1 MKRLFSFFRNDLF
14 FSISLLLA
22 IIAVTLGR
30 FSIQDINIKVIATLG
45 VLMLI
50 ISGLD
55 STGILSYFGQVLV
68 KKSLTLRQLIR
79 YIVLLSF
86 FSSMFLTNDV
96 AILTLLPIYL
106 RMTKVIANR
115 QSVLL
120 GSVYI
125 IIAANLGSSFFPFG
139 NPQNL
144 FLYSYYDIP
153 LLEFFYSTGLLAVL
167 SLVLLMVSIQFI
179 PKESLSLTITSN
191 PFDHQKAVIYGLLMV
206 VMIAGVFSI
215 IPYLIAFIIVA
226 AIVLFWQPQLFRKV
240 DYRLLCTFAFF
251 FIIVGNLSQS
261 EELINWLQ
269 KTFTNPVNTL
279 LDGILASQ
287 VISNVPAAILLAPFT
302 KYHQS
307 ILLGVNIGGLG
318 TLIAS
323 LANLIGYKI
332 VRIQIPNDC
341 KLFTRNFYLINI
353 IYLTLL
359 TIVIS
364 FIV

>member
-1 MKRLFSFFRNDLF
+1 MKRTINFFRNDLL

-30 FSIQDINIKVIATLG
+30 FSVQDINFKVIATLG
-45 VLMLI
+45 GLMLV

-55 STGILSYFGQVLV
+55 STGILSYFGQILV
-68 KKSLTLRQLIR
+68 KKSLTFRQLIR

-144 FLYSYYDIP
+144 FLYSYYNIP
-153 LLEFFYSTGLLAVL
+153 LLEFFYLTGLLAVL

-179 PKESLSLTITSN
+179 PKDPLSLTIISK
-191 PFDHQKAVIYGLLMV
+191 PFDHQKAIIYGLLMI
-206 VMIAGVFSI
+206 VMIAGVFSVI
-215 IPYLIAFIIVA
+215 HYLIAFIIVA
-226 AIVLFWQPQLFRKV
+226 GIILFWRPQLFRKI

-261 EELINWLQ
+261 EELVNWLQ
-269 KTFTNPVNTL
+269 RTFTNPISTL

-332 VRIQIPNDC
+332 VRIQIPNDR
-341 KLFTRNFYLINI
+341 KLFTRNFYLVNI
-353 IYLTLL
+353 IYLSLL
-359 TIVIS
+359 TLIIS

>member
-1 MKRLFSFFRNDLF
+1 MKRLFDFFRNDLL
-14 FSISLLLA
+14 FSISFLLA

-30 FSIQDINIKVIATLG
+30 FSIQDINFKVIATLG
-45 VLMLI
+45 GLMLV

-55 STGILSYFGQVLV
+55 ATGILSYFGQILV
-68 KKSLTLRQLIR
+68 KKSLTFRQLIR

-106 RMTKVIANR
+106 RMTKALANR

-125 IIAANLGSSFFPFG
+125 IVAANLGSSFFPFG

-144 FLYSYYDIP
+144 FLYSYYNIP

-179 PKESLSLTITSN
+179 PKEPLSLIITSN
-191 PFDHQKAVIYGLLMV
+191 PFDHQKALIYGLLMI

-215 IPYLIAFIIVA
+215 ISYLIAFIIVA
-226 AIVLFWQPQLFRKV
+226 IIILFWQPQLFQKV
-240 DYRLLCTFAFF
+240 DYRLLYTFAFF

-269 KTFTNPVNTL
+269 RTFTSPVNTL

-332 VRIQIPNDC
+332 VRIQIPNDR

>member
-45 VLMLI
+45 GLMLV

-55 STGILSYFGQVLV
+55 ATGILSYFGQILV
-68 KKSLTLRQLIR
+68 KKSLTFRQLIR

-106 RMTKVIANR
+106 RMTKALANR

-125 IIAANLGSSFFPFG
+125 IVAANLGSSFFPFG

-144 FLYSYYDIP
+144 FLYSYYNIP

-179 PKESLSLTITSN
+179 PKEPLSLIITSN
-191 PFDHQKAVIYGLLMV
+191 PFDHQKALIYGLLMI

-215 IPYLIAFIIVA
+215 ISYLIAFIIVA
-226 AIVLFWQPQLFRKV
+226 IIILFWQPQLFQKV

-269 KTFTNPVNTL
+269 RTFTSPVNTL

-332 VRIQIPNDC
+332 VRIQIPNDR